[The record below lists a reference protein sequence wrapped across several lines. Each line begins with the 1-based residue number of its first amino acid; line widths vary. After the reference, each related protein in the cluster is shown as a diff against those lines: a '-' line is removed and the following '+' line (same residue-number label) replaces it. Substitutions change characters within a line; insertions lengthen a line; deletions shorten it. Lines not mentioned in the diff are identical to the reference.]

1 MFRLFLFSYLPFA
14 VAACSDETLS
24 GFADGGQT
32 YALQEI
38 DGMPFPAQATLTFPD
53 AGRIAGSA
61 PCTSYA
67 GALTAPYPWFET
79 GPIAATKRACPDLA
93 QETLFFTTLSEMQLA
108 EVSGN
113 VLILSND
120 AGRQMLFEAR

>member
-1 MFRLFLFSYLPFA
+1 MFRLFLLSYLSFA

-24 GFADGGQT
+24 AFADGGQT
-32 YALQEI
+32 FALQEI
-38 DGMPFPAQATLTFPD
+38 DGIPFPAQATLTFPEP
-53 AGRIAGSA
+53 GHIAGSA
-61 PCTSYA
+61 PCNSYA
-67 GALTAPYPWFET
+67 GTLTAPYPWFET

-93 QETLFFTTLSEMQLA
+93 QETLFFTALSEMQLA

-120 AGRQMLFEAR
+120 AGRQMLFEAH